1 MRIVSLCPSLTE
13 LVFDLG
19 RGADLVGRTKFCV
32 HPADGVGAVERV
44 GGTKNPKIERI
55 IELRPDLVLLNEEEN
70 RREDAEALRAAGVA
84 CHTCMPRT
92 VEETAAMVRSIGAA
106 IEREREA
113 ERIAAAIEAGAARV
127 RRDAK
132 DHAPVRYAYLIWR
145 RPWMTV
151 SDDTFIASLLALPGG
166 VNVFGSLPDR
176 YPEITAEQL
185 AAAAP
190 DRVFLSSEPFP
201 FKDVHADELA
211 EASGLPRDAFHF
223 VDGELVSWH
232 GSRTIAGIDYAERV
246 LRGWE

>member
-106 IEREREA
+106 IERKREA
-113 ERIAAAIEAGAARV
+113 ERIAAAIEAGADRV
-127 RRDAK
+127 KSAAK

-151 SDDTFIASLLALPGG
+151 SDDTFIASILALPGG
-166 VNVFGSLPDR
+166 VNVFGTSPER
-176 YPEITAEQL
+176 YPEITAEEL

-211 EASGLPRDAFHF
+211 EASGLPREAFHF
-223 VDGELVSWH
+223 VDGELISWH
-232 GSRTIAGIDYAERV
+232 GSRTVAGIDYAERV
-246 LRGWE
+246 LRGRE